1 MVWSRLPA
9 DVRTQP
15 SGPKATEHQSVQRRL
30 MTSCVLI
37 AGVCLV
43 TPGGG
48 PSVEEVFVASAQA
61 AEDTEGAMCM
71 MPDGVDGPPEGGPHV
86 RSYVASDFSRTAQSQ
101 LAIPKSSNTEGG
113 DLPPVRMVVD
123 PYPSFNGIVVDT
135 TNDLVMMS
143 DTNRKSL
150 LVYDRTAGS
159 LTSKEAATPRQQIM
173 GPDTGVGFVAGVA
186 MDPVHREIFTV
197 NNDVEDR
204 LVAFDY
210 DDRGNVKPKR
220 LLYVP
225 HQSWGIAFA
234 PKRDVLAL
242 SVQTPNMF
250 VVFKRDAKKFDAPL
264 RSVRGP
270 RTEMADPH
278 GISFD
283 ETHNEVVVANH
294 GNFRPGELITSYT
307 AYDARES
314 RQERSGDTLDEN
326 ARGKFL
332 PSSITVFDGDAKGDA
347 APLRVIQGPLSQ
359 IDWPMGVAVDEAN
372 NEIVVANNGDN
383 SVLVFPRTA
392 SGDVAP
398 ARAIR
403 GPLTGVNGPM
413 GVAIAK
419 EEIYVANFGDHT
431 ALVFPRL
438 AAGNVRP
445 RRVIR
450 NAPAGKET
458 SGFGNPYSVAYDTR
472 RQEILVPN

>member
-1 MVWSRLPA
+1 
-9 DVRTQP
+9 VR
-15 SGPKATEHQSVQRRL
+15 RRAITAIVFVL
-30 MTSCVLI
+30 GACVI
-37 AGVCLV
+37 
-43 TPGGG
+43 TPIRT
-48 PSVEEVFVASAQA
+48 PSVEDMFVATTEA
-61 AEDTEGAMCM
+61 ASEAEGAMCL
-71 MPDGVDGPPEGGPHV
+71 MPEGDGDGPPKGGHHPY
-86 RSYVASDFSRTAQSQ
+86 SVASDFSRTTEQ
-101 LAIPKSSNTEGG
+101 LVIPKSSNEGG
-113 DLPPVRMVVD
+113 DIPPVRMVVD
-123 PYPSFNGIVVDT
+123 PYPSFNGVVVDT

-159 LTSKEAATPRQQIM
+159 ATANAAASPRQQIM

-186 MDPVHREIFTV
+186 MDPGHRELFTV

-204 LVAFDY
+204 LVVFDY
-210 DDRGNVKPKR
+210 DARGNVKPKR

-250 VVFKRDAKKFDAPL
+250 VVFDREAKKFDAPI

-270 RTEMADPH
+270 KTQMADPH
-278 GISFD
+278 GIYFD

-314 RQERSGDTLDEN
+314 RQERTGNQFNEN
-326 ARGKFL
+326 ARGRFL
-332 PSSITVFDGDAKGDA
+332 LSSITVFDGDAKGDV

-372 NEIVVANNGDN
+372 NEIIVANNGDN

-392 SGDVAP
+392 NGDVAP
-398 ARAIR
+398 KRVLR
-403 GPLTGVNGPM
+403 GPLTGIKGPM
-413 GVAIAK
+413 GIAIAK
-419 EEIYVANFGDHT
+419 DEIWIANFGDHS
-431 ALVFPRL
+431 AVVFPRL

-445 RRVIR
+445 RRIVR
-450 NAPAGKET
+450 NAPSGRET
-458 SGFGNPYSVAYDTR
+458 SGFGNPYAVAYDTK
-472 RQEILVPN
+472 RQEVLVPN

>member
-1 MVWSRLPA
+1 MRRRIVTTFAFVVGIGLLAPSRA
-9 DVRTQP
+9 P
-15 SGPKATEHQSVQRRL
+15 S
-30 MTSCVLI
+30 I
-37 AGVCLV
+37 
-43 TPGGG
+43 
-48 PSVEEVFVASAQA
+48 EEMFVATTEA
-61 AEDTEGAMCM
+61 AEETEGAMCVM
-71 MPDGVDGPPEGGPHV
+71 STSAREISDASYGGQT
-86 RSYVASDFSRTAQSQ
+86 RI
-101 LAIPKSSNTEGG
+101 AIPKRSDAEGG
-113 DLPPVRMVVD
+113 DLAPVRMVVD
-123 PYPSFNGIVVDT
+123 PYPSFNGVAIDT

-150 LVYDRTAGS
+150 LVYARTVGS
-159 LTSKEAATPRQQIM
+159 ATSKDPAMPKQQIM

-186 MDPVHREIFTV
+186 MDPVHRELFTV

-204 LVAFDY
+204 LVVFDY
-210 DDRGNVKPKR
+210 DARGNVKPKR

-234 PKRDVLAL
+234 PKRGVMAL

-250 VVFKRDAKKFDAPL
+250 VVFKHDAQKFDAPV

-270 RTEMADPH
+270 KTQMADPH
-278 GISFD
+278 GIYFD

-314 RQERSGDTLDEN
+314 RQERAGADKLDEN

-332 PSSITVFDGDAKGDA
+332 PSSITVFDGDAKGDV

-359 IDWPMGVAVDEAN
+359 VDWPMGVAVDEVN

-383 SVLVFPRTA
+383 SILVFSRTA
-392 SGDVAP
+392 NGDVP
-398 ARAIR
+398 PKRAIR

-413 GVAIAK
+413 GVAIAND
-419 EEIYVANFGDHT
+419 EIFVANFADHT

-450 NAPAGKET
+450 NAPGGRET
-458 SGFGNPYSVAYDTR
+458 SGFGNPYSVAYDTKR
-472 RQEILVPN
+472 REILVPN

>member
-1 MVWSRLPA
+1 VHRQLIASI
-9 DVRTQP
+9 V
-15 SGPKATEHQSVQRRL
+15 
-30 MTSCVLI
+30 CI

-43 TPGGG
+43 TPGRGR
-48 PSVEEVFVASAQA
+48 SVEDVFVAAAQA

-71 MPDGVDGPPEGGPHV
+71 MPDGVDGAEG
-86 RSYVASDFSRTAQSQ
+86 SQ
-101 LAIPKSSNTEGG
+101 IAIPKSSNADGG

-123 PYPSFNGIVVDT
+123 PYPSFNGVVVDSA
-135 TNDLVMMS
+135 NDLVMMS

-159 LTSKEAATPRQQIM
+159 PTSKEEAVPRQQIM

-186 MDPVHREIFTV
+186 MDPVHRELFTV

-204 LVAFDY
+204 LVVFDY
-210 DDRGNVKPKR
+210 DARGNVKPKR

-270 RTEMADPH
+270 NTQMADPH
-278 GISFD
+278 GIYFD
-283 ETHNEVVVANH
+283 ETHDEVVVANH
-294 GNFRPGELITSYT
+294 GNFRPRELITSYT

-314 RQERSGDTLDEN
+314 RQERSGDKVDEN

-332 PSSITVFDGDAKGDA
+332 PSSVTVFDGDATGDV

-359 IDWPMGVAVDEAN
+359 IDWPMGVAVDEVN
-372 NEIVVANNGDN
+372 NEIIVANNGDN
-383 SVLVFPRTA
+383 SILIFPRTA
-392 SGDVAP
+392 SGDVP
-398 ARAIR
+398 PKRVIR
-403 GPLTGVNGPM
+403 GPLTGVKGPM

-419 EEIYVANFGDHT
+419 DEIYVANFGDHT

-438 AAGNVRP
+438 AGGNVRP

-450 NAPAGKET
+450 NAPAGRET
-458 SGFGNPYSVAYDTR
+458 SGFGNPYSVAYDTKR
-472 RQEILVPN
+472 EQILVPN

>member
-1 MVWSRLPA
+1 V
-9 DVRTQP
+9 V
-15 SGPKATEHQSVQRRL
+15 SG
-30 MTSCVLI
+30 
-37 AGVCLV
+37 
-43 TPGGG
+43 
-48 PSVEEVFVASAQA
+48 
-61 AEDTEGAMCM
+61 
-71 MPDGVDGPPEGGPHV
+71 
-86 RSYVASDFSRTAQSQ
+86 FSRTGEQI
-101 LAIPKSSNTEGG
+101 AIPKSSNVEGG

-123 PYPSFNGIVVDT
+123 PYPSFNGVVVDS

-159 LTSKEAATPRQQIM
+159 ATSTEPATPKLQIM

-186 MDPVHREIFTV
+186 MDPVHRELFTV

-204 LVAFDY
+204 LVVFDY
-210 DDRGNVKPKR
+210 DARGNVKPKR

-234 PKRDVLAL
+234 PRRDVMAL

-250 VVFKRDAKKFDAPL
+250 VVFKREAQKFDAPI

-270 RTEMADPH
+270 KTQMADPH
-278 GISFD
+278 GIYFD

-294 GNFRPGELITSYT
+294 GNFRPGELITAYT

-314 RQERSGDTLDEN
+314 RQERAGGEALDEN

-332 PSSITVFDGDAKGDA
+332 PSSITIFDGDANGDV

-359 IDWPMGVAVDEAN
+359 IDWPMGVAVDEVN
-372 NEIVVANNGDN
+372 NEIIVANNGD
-383 SVLVFPRTA
+383 SSILVFPRTA
-392 SGDVAP
+392 NGDVP
-398 ARAIR
+398 PKRVIR
-403 GPLTGVNGPM
+403 GPLTGVKGPM

-419 EEIYVANFGDHT
+419 DEIYVANFGDHT

-438 AAGNVRP
+438 AGGNVRP

-450 NAPAGKET
+450 NAPAGRDT
-458 SGFGNPYSVAYDTR
+458 SGFGNPYSVAYDTK